1 MFNGRTGFDALSV
14 TTLILAVVFAVLA
27 SVIENQYY
35 QMIPAITAIALAAY
49 TVFRVLSTNV
59 AKRRYEADRF
69 TSFFKKDPYKRFKC
83 PKCKT
88 LCRVPRN
95 KGKIKIHCPSC
106 GHEFIKRT

>member
-1 MFNGRTGFDALSV
+1 MLNGRTGFDALSF
-14 TTLILAVVFAVLA
+14 TTLILSIVFAVLA
-27 SVIENQYY
+27 SVIEHHYY
-35 QMIPAITAIALAAY
+35 ALIPAAIAIALIAY

-59 AKRRYEADRF
+59 AKRRYEADKF
-69 TSFFKKDPYKRFKC
+69 TSVFKRDPYKRFKC

-88 LCRVPRN
+88 LCRVPKH

>member
-1 MFNGRTGFDALSV
+1 MGVLIWKHKNGIYRITNLKRFI
-14 TTLILAVVFAVLA
+14 LIIGII
-27 SVIENQYY
+27 VI
-35 QMIPAITAIALAAY
+35 ADVY

-88 LCRVPRN
+88 LCRVPRD